1 MGTMQNT
8 DFSSSGVS
16 RLTFKAGSQI
26 IERAN
31 QAGLNPGILYEAVID
46 LSNEGLY
53 TATCINLAAG
63 ILLDDLGLPKY
74 FFENITHKSLK
85 GILDIIA
92 SSLEIKKGKVTL
104 SGRVPNADMIIEH
117 GKNVQ
122 HIRIA
127 TAETRDSLE
136 LNLAQIVTGHRRE
149 YYYAPESDYY
159 TYILKP
165 GRICD
170 YPKESFKKSKFLFG
184 LSEDYT
190 MTPGITR
197 KRYTKFL
204 EACSKSVTP
213 LVEVFNLPETGE
225 TRIMFNSDF
234 DLPQIHILR
243 KMFAERGLILRR
255 TYWEPYL
262 ADKGAPSSIC
272 AVYLEGELNRKNEA
286 LVISDILA
294 FLSWHIL
301 SVSDLYID
309 DKLTFKEMLFAGNAA
324 DFTHMFAHR
333 DFASDKKIMNSLKN
347 IDYKD
352 AFANRIHQANK
363 MEFLDA
369 IIIRITKQNPDL
381 LKFLFKVFD
390 QKFNPAI
397 TERITEEEIN
407 AKYEEFKKI
416 ISIRFLDYPTACDIF
431 DFMFKIITACK
442 KTNFYK
448 SEKRSYAFRFTNEI
462 LDPLVFDQY
471 VHGIFYVNGHYASG
485 THMRAA
491 DIARGGL
498 RMIRVTRSNYGSE
511 LDKVAL
517 LNYALGP
524 KAQRLKHKDI
534 CESGSKGVVIPLPI
548 YAKSS
553 MESLFDYT
561 EGIMDLIL
569 MTNEI
574 VDYLGKS
581 EMIFFGPDEGTA
593 PLMDAVSYQTK
604 ARGYKH
610 WRTITTGK
618 SFGVPHDTYGLL
630 ENGDV
635 FGLLEKEEAGTE
647 LQINGKSIA
656 TTTDME
662 KIYKHIGGKIAISGM
677 TTTSV
682 MTAYRTLIAHYGDRE
697 EDLNMI
703 MTGGPDGDLGC
714 NEIQCYKGKICGM
727 IDGGSILFDPNGL
740 DKKELMKIGFMRHT
754 SPRENT
760 LLYPAEKLSSEGF
773 IIPRLGKD
781 ITLPDGTFIEDG
793 AIFHKNFLT
802 EPKNRS
808 IFEKANIQAFI
819 PCGGFKD
826 TVNTDNVE
834 DFISNFKELKYIV
847 EGANVFFD
855 DSARRRIAKK
865 TDIKQIKDSS
875 ANKGGVFSS
884 SMAEVQTAFL
894 FGKEYESYMLD
905 DLETR
910 WALIKNIMNLIE
922 KYTAEEISLIIKRHE
937 QNPKDALF
945 ELSVITSE
953 EILTLQDELQKNVNI
968 IAADKDLEWK
978 ILESYIPEILVQ
990 KLGRDR
996 IADTLNSTQLIPY
1009 RNAILTKKIASTAL
1023 YKHGLKWNEFLEQ
1036 IRADLMTTVKKLF

>member
-1 MGTMQNT
+1 MGNVQDSNL
-8 DFSSSGVS
+8 SLSGGS
-16 RLTFKAGSQI
+16 QLTYKAGSQI
-26 IERAN
+26 IEHAKL
-31 QAGLNPGILYEAVID
+31 AGLNPGILYEAVID

-74 FFENITHKSLK
+74 FFENITQKSLK

-92 SSLEIKKGKVTL
+92 GSLEVKKGKVIL
-104 SGRVPNADMIIEH
+104 SGRVPNADMVIEH
-117 GKNVQ
+117 GKNIQ
-122 HIRIA
+122 HIRIG
-127 TAETRDSLE
+127 TEDTKDSLE
-136 LNLAQIVTGHRRE
+136 LNLGPIVTGHRRE
-149 YYYAPESDYY
+149 YYYSPESNYY

-165 GRICD
+165 GRVCD
-170 YPKESFKKSKFLFG
+170 FPKESFSNSKFLFG
-184 LSEDYT
+184 LSEDFT
-190 MTPGITR
+190 TTPSTTR
-197 KRYTKFL
+197 KRYTKYL
-204 EACSKSVTP
+204 NACLKSVTP

-234 DLPQIHILR
+234 ALPQIQILR
-243 KMFAERGLILRR
+243 KMFSERGLVLRR
-255 TYWEPYL
+255 TYWEPYI
-262 ADKGAPSSIC
+262 ADKAAPSSIC
-272 AVYLEGELNRKNEA
+272 SVYLEGELNRKTEA
-286 LVISDILA
+286 LVIKDLLA
-294 FLSWHIL
+294 FLSWPI
-301 SVSDLYID
+301 SGISDLYINGE
-309 DKLTFKEMLFAGNAA
+309 LTFREMLFAGNAV
-324 DFTHMFAHR
+324 DFSHMFAHR
-333 DFASDKKIMNSLKN
+333 DFSSDRKIMDSLKN
-347 IDYKD
+347 ADYKD

-363 MEFLDA
+363 MEFLDTLILRLA
-369 IIIRITKQNPDL
+369 KENPDL
-381 LKFLFKVFD
+381 LKLLYKVFD
-390 QKFNPAI
+390 QKFNP
-397 TERITEEEIN
+397 EYQEHITEEEVSV
-407 AKYEEFKKI
+407 KYEEFKKI
-416 ISIRFLDYPTACDIF
+416 ISIRFLDYPTAGDIF
-431 DFMFKIITACK
+431 DFMFKIITSCL

-448 SEKRSYAFRFTNEI
+448 AEKRSYAFRFTNEI
-462 LDPLVFDQY
+462 LDPLVFDSY
-471 VHGIFYVNGHYASG
+471 VYGIFFVNGHYASG

-498 RMIRVTRSNYGSE
+498 RMIRVTPSNYGSE
-511 LDKVAL
+511 LDKAAL
-517 LNYALGP
+517 LNFALGP

-534 CESGSKGVVIPLPI
+534 CESGSKGVVVPQPI
-548 YAKSS
+548 YARCS
-553 MESLFDYT
+553 MEALYDYT

-574 VDYLGKS
+574 VDYLGRP

-618 SFGVPHDTYGLL
+618 SFGIPHDTYGLL

-635 FGLLEKEEAGTE
+635 FGLLDHDEKGTE
-647 LQINGKSIA
+647 LQINGKSIV

-662 KIYKHIGGKIAISGM
+662 EIYKHIGGHITISGM

-682 MTAYRTLIAHYGDRE
+682 MTAFRTMIDHYGDKE
-697 EDLNMI
+697 EELNMI

-714 NEIQCYKGKICGM
+714 NEIQCYKGTICGM

-754 SPRENT
+754 KPRENT
-760 LLYPAEKLSSEGF
+760 LAYPAEKLSTDGF
-773 IIPRLGKD
+773 MVPRLGKN

-802 EPKNRS
+802 DPDNRS
-808 IFEKANIQAFI
+808 IFKKADIKVFI

-826 TVNTDNVE
+826 TVNSENVTD
-834 DFISNFKELKYIV
+834 FMSNFKELKYIT

-855 DSARRRIAKK
+855 DSARRRIAQK

-894 FGKEYESYMLD
+894 FGKEYESYMLE

-922 KYTAEEISLIIKRHE
+922 KYTHEEISLIIKKHE
-937 QNPKDALF
+937 QNPENALF
-945 ELSVITSE
+945 QLSVSTSE
-953 EILTLQDELQKNVNI
+953 DILALQDELQNKI
-968 IAADKDLEWK
+968 DEIEADKELEWK
-978 ILESYIPEILVQ
+978 ILESYIPETLVQ
-990 KLGRDR
+990 KLGRER
-996 IADTLNSTQLIPY
+996 ITATLNSPQLIPY

-1023 YKHGLKWNEFLEQ
+1023 YQHGLEWNEFLKK
-1036 IRADLMTTVKKLF
+1036 IKADFIGTVKKVF